1 MVDHAI
7 NNINLNFSAK
17 TSTVIPDYPKFLSNK
32 KTYQPKSRSLKRR
45 SRSKSKSKRRTKSRS
60 KSSKRRTKSRSK
72 SLKKSNNSIKTTTKI
87 SLALNAVQSLGK
99 AAAKPIAASKPKVVK
114 AVKTATKAAKTRSG
128 KVAIKKLAKG
138 ALSTAAMPVKLVKK
152 NVKTA
157 VKSIKTP
164 VKKLDVKKQ
173 VAIKAVKKLA
183 NDAIK
188 PLPAVSKEVA
198 KNVKLVK
205 KELKTKTG
213 KINVDKLAKA
223 AVSVKALPKPIAVKQ
238 YNAIVKEIKKPTPKQ
253 VSPTVAIVN
262 LGKAATVPI
271 AAQPV
276 QVQQA
281 KTIAIN
287 AAKTI
292 DGVKSIN
299 RLAKAAVTN
308 TALPQKVAN
317 KHVQRA
323 VNSTKVQVPASFGPT
338 QAVSALAVAS
348 AQPAR
353 ALPAQVNQA
362 LNIVKPIVTTP
373 QGAVAINNLAKGAL
387 SKAPMPKQEVQKNV
401 NVITKQLPATVAPT
415 KTPFPL
421 LTPVKNK
428 NGQVTIQQSLKPSNV
443 LTKKP
448 LLTPQIIKN
457 ANKNIKIQGTKPLNT
472 FKLQPPQN
480 TLMKT
485 RVKKSQLV

>member
-1 MVDHAI
+1 MASRTAVTENRRKAHHRAMG
-7 NNINLNFSAK
+7 AK
-17 TSTVIPDYPKFLSNK
+17 RKAANRNKGTTPKF
-32 KTYQPKSRSLKRR
+32 
-45 SRSKSKSKRRTKSRS
+45 
-60 KSSKRRTKSRSK
+60 
-72 SLKKSNNSIKTTTKI
+72 
-87 SLALNAVQSLGK
+87 AVHENG
-99 AAAKPIAASKPKVVK
+99 APKVVK

-157 VKSIKTP
+157 VKSIKTQ

-188 PLPAVSKEVA
+188 PIPAVSKDVA

-205 KELKTKTG
+205 KELKTQTA

-223 AVSVKALPKPIAVKQ
+223 AVAATALPKAIVLKQ
-238 YNAIVKEIKKPTPKQ
+238 YNALVNEIKKPTPKP

-276 QVQQA
+276 QVQIA
-281 KTIAIN
+281 KNIAIN

-317 KHVQRA
+317 KHIQTA
-323 VNSTKVQVPASFGPT
+323 VNSTKVPVPASFGPT

-348 AQPAR
+348 AQPSR

-362 LNIVKPIVTTP
+362 LNIVKPIVTTVL
-373 QGAVAINNLAKGAL
+373 GAVAINNLAKGAL

-401 NVITKQLPATVAPT
+401 NAIAKQLPAAVTPT
-415 KTPFPL
+415 KMPFPL

-428 NGQVTIQQSLKPSNV
+428 NGQVTIQKQLKPSNI
-443 LTKKP
+443 LTKTP

-457 ANKNIKIQGTKPLNT
+457 ANKNMKTLSTKVLNT

-480 TLMKT
+480 TLMKSN
-485 RVKKSQLV
+485 VKKSELV

>member
-1 MVDHAI
+1 MVDRAI
-7 NNINLNFSAK
+7 NNINLSFSAN
-17 TSTVIPDYPKFLSNK
+17 TSTIIPDYPKFLSTK
-32 KTYQPKSRSLKRR
+32 KTYQPKSRSLKQ
-45 SRSKSKSKRRTKSRS
+45 RSKSRSNRRTKSRS

-72 SLKKSNNSIKTTTKI
+72 SVKKSNNSIQTTTKI

-99 AAAKPIAASKPKVVK
+99 AAAKPVAAPKPKVVK

-157 VKSIKTP
+157 VKSIKKQ
-164 VKKLDVKKQ
+164 VKKVDVKKQ
-173 VAIKAVKKLA
+173 VAINAVKKIA

-188 PLPAVSKEVA
+188 PLPAVSKDVA

-205 KELKTKTG
+205 KELKTQTA

-223 AVSVKALPKPIAVKQ
+223 AVAATALPKAIVLKQ
-238 YNAIVKEIKKPTPKQ
+238 YNALVKEIKKPTPKP

-276 QVQQA
+276 QVQIA
-281 KTIAIN
+281 KNIAIN

-317 KHVQRA
+317 KHVQTA
-323 VNSTKVQVPASFGPT
+323 VNSTKVPVPASFGPT

-348 AQPAR
+348 AQPSR

-362 LNIVKPIVTTP
+362 LNIVKPIVTTVL
-373 QGAVAINNLAKGAL
+373 GAVAVNNLAKGAL

-401 NVITKQLPATVAPT
+401 NAIAKQLPATVTPT
-415 KTPFPL
+415 KMPFPL

-428 NGQVTIQQSLKPSNV
+428 NGQVTIQKQLKPSNI
-443 LTKKP
+443 LTKTP

-457 ANKNIKIQGTKPLNT
+457 ANKNMKTLSTKVLNT

-480 TLMKT
+480 TLMKSN
-485 RVKKSQLV
+485 VKKSNLV